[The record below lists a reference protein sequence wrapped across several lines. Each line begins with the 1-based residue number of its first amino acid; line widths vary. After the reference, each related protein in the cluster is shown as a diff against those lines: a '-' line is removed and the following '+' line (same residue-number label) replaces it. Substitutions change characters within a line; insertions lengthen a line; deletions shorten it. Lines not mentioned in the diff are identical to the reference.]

1 MEESSSE
8 EDEKENKTINELNI
22 ILTKVMKSVCKIIYL

>member
-22 ILTKVMKSVCKIIYL
+22 NLTKVMKSVCKIIYL